1 MDEQKPTLMDSVKK
15 IYSLESNKNRKFTI
29 EITNKHNSIYIY
41 AFYEDDLKNDEYEK
55 EYKLEDL
62 RKDKFLSIFESIDN
76 IFEELINFFNIK
88 ISQIKLIE
96 EQNKLIISIPLESDF
111 LKHIILEI
119 NIKNKTIQEKYDELY
134 NMIIKLKNENDN
146 LNQNLSKNEK
156 EINELKKCPFPIGA
170 IYTQYPNC
178 KEPKE
183 LWSKTDWELLN
194 YNGAFFRSIG
204 GKSLDF
210 GKLQKEGL
218 PNITGNKL
226 LAWTDYSGGGIIMNP
241 NTNIKESAIY
251 SYQDSKYDSLYSPS
265 SCSSKKPQHHN
276 ILGFNANRANSI
288 YGNSEN
294 VTPENYAIK
303 IWKRIS

>member
-1 MDEQKPTLMDSVKK
+1 
-15 IYSLESNKNRKFTI
+15 
-29 EITNKHNSIYIY
+29 
-41 AFYEDDLKNDEYEK
+41 
-55 EYKLEDL
+55 
-62 RKDKFLSIFESIDN
+62 
-76 IFEELINFFNIK
+76 
-88 ISQIKLIE
+88 
-96 EQNKLIISIPLESDF
+96 
-111 LKHIILEI
+111 
-119 NIKNKTIQEKYDELY
+119 
-134 NMIIKLKNENDN
+134 MIIKLKNENNN
-146 LNQNLSKNEK
+146 LKKNLLKNEE

-170 IYTQYPNC
+170 IYTQYPKC

-204 GKSLDF
+204 GKSLEF

-226 LAWTDYSGGGIIMNP
+226 LGWTDYSGGGIIMNQH
-241 NTNIKESAIY
+241 TNINESAIY

-265 SCSSKKPQHHN
+265 SCSSKQPQHHN
-276 ILGFNANRANSI
+276 ILGFNANRVNSI

-294 VTPENYAIK
+294 VTPENYAIR